1 MLAEFLE
8 QEASQVKTAAAQFR
22 EIIST
27 IDKVAAS
34 TAANVAGEHFA
45 VSDFERP
52 LHSRQESSPGGVTA
66 ILTAADQQRVAQA
79 TNNLHTEQRAPEPPQ
94 DGNSIRLSAQGDKS
108 PFQPGPLDT
117 DPAGSPVLKT
127 AADLQ
132 AAVARLKERKQRAK
146 EIGEALGVNWGEVD
160 FSPKDLMKGMKVELE
175 HNVKQLDVIPPG
187 KEDLYSAKIALAH
200 LEEGSDYYDRLE
212 EMEEEMEED
221 AEEELEDIADEMK
234 MEAQKGL
241 ETSVPECPFGKGH
254 GMGRGMGRGRAFM
267 DLDGEEE
274 EEEKLAAAK
283 PGGIIDRLRRGY
295 KLGRSQKMLKDLSLD
310 AERGGS
316 RVRVK
321 IRNKAGNVIDVI
333 EPGTKADDPM
343 VKWLS
348 EAKGSGK
355 AGEVGRHLGKH
366 QEKYVTGG
374 LVAGGTGAVAALAER
389 EARKNREKTAGLKDR
404 VADRLSKIRKAYN
417 AGRARKGMQS
427 VQRTFSDGLPRGLES
442 PTGRV
447 EAAVID
453 RTRKTTSTKGTGVLE
468 DVAHHLGK
476 HRTKYLA
483 GGAAAVPTTALV
495 AREKSRKGKTK
506 EGSFEGAVE
515 KMAAAGKVRTLE
527 GWNKSAALKLPSAVM
542 DAAKKARKV
551 GKPAPLK
558 QPKMNII
565 SGFSTGRR

>member
-34 TAANVAGEHFA
+34 TAANAAGEHFA
-45 VSDFERP
+45 VSDFEHP

-79 TNNLHTEQRAPEPPQ
+79 TNNLHTEQRTSEPPQ

-117 DPAGSPVLKT
+117 DPAGGPVLKT

-175 HNVKQLDVIPPG
+175 HNVKQFDVIPPG
-187 KEDLYSAKIALAH
+187 KEDLYSAKIAIAH

-267 DLDGEEE
+267 DLDDEE

-295 KLGRSQKMLKDLSLD
+295 HLGRSQSFLKDV
-310 AERGGS
+310 EGRGA
-316 RVRVK
+316 RIK

-333 EPGTKADDPM
+333 EPGTKANDPM

-355 AGEVGRHLGKH
+355 AGEVGRHFGKH
-366 QEKYVTGG
+366 QTKYVTGG
-374 LVAGGTGAVAALAER
+374 LVAGGTGAIAALTER
-389 EARKNREKTAGLKDR
+389 EARKNREK
-404 VADRLSKIRKAYN
+404 
-417 AGRARKGMQS
+417 
-427 VQRTFSDGLPRGLES
+427 
-442 PTGRV
+442 
-447 EAAVID
+447 
-453 RTRKTTSTKGTGVLE
+453 
-468 DVAHHLGK
+468 
-476 HRTKYLA
+476 
-483 GGAAAVPTTALV
+483 
-495 AREKSRKGKTK
+495 GKTK
-506 EGSFEGAVE
+506 KSSFEGAVE

-527 GWNKSAALKLPSAVM
+527 GWNKNAALKLPSAVM
-542 DAAKKARKV
+542 DAAKQARKV

-565 SGFSTGRR
+565 SGFSTGRQ